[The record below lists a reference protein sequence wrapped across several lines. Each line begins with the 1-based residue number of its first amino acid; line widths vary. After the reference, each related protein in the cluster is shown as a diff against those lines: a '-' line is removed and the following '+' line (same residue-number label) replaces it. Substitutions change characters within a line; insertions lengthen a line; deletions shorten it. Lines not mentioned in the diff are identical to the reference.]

1 MVIKYSFFSLLLI
14 LCLSACTKIQET
26 EIGTG
31 LIPPVDGV
39 ITKDTNLYINAKN
52 GGSTDSI
59 SPSLTDDH
67 ALGYINDPLFGITQA
82 AINLQLLPAFPVSFE
97 VSSDSLFL
105 DSVVLALDA
114 RGVWGDSN
122 QNLSLHVKELVN
134 DELFTSDSCIG
145 CTETTSGFTSIIYNT
160 TSQFAAGN
168 DVTYGGMASIDPRT
182 WNDSLHLFKDSA
194 ANMIRIRL
202 TDELGNKLLHT
213 FTTGGQYDTVSAF
226 KNAFRGL
233 QVSADAI
240 GNSLLRVGLA
250 NSSTVAE
257 ANTKLALYYRYQR
270 RDSAKQDTTVMN
282 FTINPSTTSGQGSA
296 HSNYIQRQYG
306 MGQIATYYPATPSA
320 NDDYLYIQSA
330 PGTYATL
337 TVDSGITKLPNW
349 IIHRAEIIMEQVPDG
364 ATPILDNY
372 TTPFL
377 FLLSRQSESQPF
389 EKDTTKFVI
398 PGFDSTNLTTSD
410 AIFSSGLLS
419 NYPDFGGF
427 PRRGTFGGTPNINYY
442 NFDLSRYVQG
452 IVTNKNKP
460 YPFVLYTPYREV
472 FQLTKGVLSY
482 GRVSTDPVNYA
493 GVGRVKLYGGGA
505 DTTNTHR
512 MKLHIVY
519 SIPH

>member
-82 AINLQLLPAFPVSFE
+82 AINLQLLPTFPVSFE

-114 RGVWGDSN
+114 RGVWGDTN
-122 QNLSLHVKELVN
+122 QNLSIHVKELEN
-134 DELFTSDSCIG
+134 DQLFISDSLSNG
-145 CTETTSGFTSIIYNT
+145 GKALNTIYNN
-160 TSQFAAGN
+160 TSQLAVGN
-168 DVTYGGMASIDPRT
+168 DVTYGGYASINPAS
-182 WNDSLHLFKDSA
+182 WNDNIQLYKDSA
-194 ANMIRIRL
+194 TNMIRIRL
-202 TDELGNKLLHT
+202 TDELGNRLLHT
-213 FTTGGQYDTVSAF
+213 FTTGGQYDSALSFKTAF
-226 KNAFRGL
+226 KGL
-233 QVSADAI
+233 QVSADA
-240 GNSLLRVGLA
+240 GNSLLRIGLA
-250 NSSTVAE
+250 NTSGGE

-282 FTINPSTTSGQGSA
+282 FTFSTSADSLGIAGSA
-296 HSNYIQRQYG
+296 HSNYIQRQYST
-306 MGQIATYYPATPSA
+306 GQIANYYPITPSA

-337 TVDSGITKLPNW
+337 TIDSELTKLPNW
-349 IIHRAEIIMEQVPDG
+349 IIHRAEIVMEQAPDA
-364 ATPILDNY
+364 ATPMFDNY
-372 TTPFL
+372 PSPYL
-377 FLLSRQSESQPF
+377 FLLVRQSENESFQ
-389 EKDTTKFVI
+389 KDITKFVI
-398 PGFDSTNLTTSD
+398 PGFDSTNPSTSD
-410 AIFSSGLLS
+410 AIFSSGVLS
-419 NYPDFGGF
+419 NYTNFGGF
-427 PRRGTFGGTPNINYY
+427 PRRGTFDGIPNINYY

-452 IVTNKNKP
+452 IVTKKNKP
-460 YPFVLYTPYREV
+460 YPFVLYTPYHEV
-472 FQLTKGVLSY
+472 FQITKGIASY
-482 GRVSTDPVNYA
+482 GYISATPVNDA
-493 GVGRVKLYGGGA
+493 GIGRVKLYGGGT